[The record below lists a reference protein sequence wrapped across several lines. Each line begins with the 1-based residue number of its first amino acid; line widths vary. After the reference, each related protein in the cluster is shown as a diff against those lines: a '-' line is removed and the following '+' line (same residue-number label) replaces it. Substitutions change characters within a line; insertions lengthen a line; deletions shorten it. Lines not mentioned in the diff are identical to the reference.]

1 MARGI
6 NVLLT
11 LVDKFSQPL
20 KKVTG
25 ETKKTTRQIRNAT
38 NMVNSFAGGA
48 NQNFLSLAGSVAKF
62 GAGLAA
68 IGTGLA
74 IAGIKNFAD
83 ESIEKAN
90 AQIAAETKLV
100 TILNN
105 VKGIQAQGAGAAERA
120 AKSLQTY
127 ASQLQTVGVVGDEVT
142 IAGMAQLG
150 TFQMTEEQ
158 IKKVS
163 GGMLDLLVNQK
174 GLNATQEDAVN
185 VANMIGKVMMGNVG
199 ALQRVGISL
208 DEHQKQI
215 IKTGTADERAAMIA
229 EVLAQN
235 VGGVN
240 EAMRKT
246 DAGQAAAIMNDYGDM
261 QEEVGKK
268 LVKMRTRLMT
278 VFAGMTTPLGKALE
292 PVLDQLSNKFEEVLP
307 SIQQFA
313 TDLAAQLPAI
323 ISSIASDIEFLV
335 THFQDFVGVVKTL
348 GPLIAGIATGFA
360 AFNIITGIISKVM
373 ILQKLFTGIKLAGG
387 IVQFASML
395 NPIGLVAAAIG
406 VLAVAFYTLYTQ
418 SEPFRESVNELASQL
433 MALGELVMGILAP
446 RFEAAWIIISS
457 AVESAVDVIGGVLAN
472 VVGVLADLIGFIV
485 NVFTGNWEAAW
496 QNVVDIFQG
505 IFDTL
510 ASIAAAP
517 LNFIMGMVDNISSK
531 ISSIHLPSLPFGGG
545 GDGGGDNPDTNALG
559 TTYFRGGQ
567 TMVNENGGELITLPS
582 GSQIMPH
589 KELLQLINNGGRGGR
604 VTVNLSV
611 QGNVIGNQEYM
622 RQTGEYIVARI
633 RDALR
638 NS

>member
-313 TDLAAQLPAI
+313 TNLAAQLPAI

-418 SEPFRESVNELASQL
+418 SEPFRNAVNRLGAQLFALAEIMASV
-433 MALGELVMGILAP
+433 LAP
-446 RFEAAWIIISS
+446 IMEAQWAYITAI
-457 AVESAVDVIGGVLAN
+457 VGSAVDVIGTILGDIIN
-472 VVGVLADLIGFIV
+472 VIASVIEFIV
-485 NVFTGNWEAAW
+485 NVFTGNWSDAW
-496 QNVVDIFQG
+496 TNVVEIFSGIFQG
-505 IFDTL
+505 LKD
-510 ASIAAAP
+510 IAMAP
-517 LNFIMGMVDNISSK
+517 LNFILGMVDRIASK
-531 ISSIHLPSLPFGGG
+531 ISSIKLPSFGGG
-545 GDGGGDNPDTNALG
+545 GDSPDHNALG
-559 TTYFRGGQ
+559 TPYFRGGP
-567 TMVNENGGELITLPS
+567 TYVNENGGELITLPS

-589 KELLQLINNGGRGGR
+589 KELLQLINNGGSGGG

-611 QGNVIGNQEYM
+611 QGNVIGNQDYM
-622 RQTGEYIVARI
+622 RQTGEYIAAKV
-633 RDALR
+633 RDALK

>member
-20 KKVTG
+20 KRVTG

-48 NQNFLSLAGSVAKF
+48 NQKFLSLAGSVAKF

-74 IAGIKNFAD
+74 IAGIKSFAD

-100 TILNN
+100 TILGN
-105 VKGIQAQGAGAAERA
+105 VKDIQAQGAGAAERA
-120 AKSLQTY
+120 AKSLQNY

-208 DEHQKQI
+208 DDYQKQI

-268 LVKMRTRLMT
+268 LVKMRTKLMNA
-278 VFAGMTTPLGKALE
+278 FAVLTTPIGKALE
-292 PVLDQLSNKFEEVLP
+292 PVLDSLTAKFEEMFP
-307 SIQQFA
+307 TIRQFA
-313 TDLAAQLPAI
+313 TNLAAQLPGI
-323 ISSIASDIEFLV
+323 VENIASSIEFLA
-335 THFQDFVGVVKTL
+335 THFQDFMELVKNVG
-348 GPLIAGIATGFA
+348 PIIAGIATGFA
-360 AFNIITGIISKVM
+360 AFNIITGIIGKVAM
-373 ILQKLFTGIKLAGG
+373 LQKLFSGIKLAGG
-387 IVQFASML
+387 IVQFAAML

-418 SEPFRESVNELASQL
+418 SEPFRNAVNRLGTRLFTLAEIMASV
-433 MALGELVMGILAP
+433 LAP
-446 RFEAAWIIISS
+446 VMEAQWGLITSVVGA
-457 AVESAVDVIGGVLAN
+457 AVDVIGTILGDIIDVIAS
-472 VVGVLADLIGFIV
+472 IIEFIV
-485 NVFTGNWEAAW
+485 NVFTGNWEGAW
-496 QNVVDIFQG
+496 NNVVEIFSG
-505 IFDTL
+505 IFTGLKD
-510 ASIAAAP
+510 IAMAP
-517 LNFIMGMVDNISSK
+517 LDFILGMIDRIASK
-531 ISSIHLPSLPFGGG
+531 ISSIKLPSIGGG
-545 GDGGGDNPDTNALG
+545 GAGESPDHNALG
-559 TTYFRGGQ
+559 TSFFRGGP
-567 TMVNENGGELITLPS
+567 TYVNENGGELITLPS

-589 KELLQLINNGGRGGR
+589 QELLQLVNNGGGGGR
-604 VTVNLSV
+604 VTVNLTV
-611 QGNVIGNQEYM
+611 QGNVIGNREYM
-622 RQTGEYIVARI
+622 RQTGEYIAKKVRE
-633 RDALR
+633 ALR

>member
-20 KKVTG
+20 KRVTG

-48 NQNFLSLAGSVAKF
+48 NQKFLSLAGSVAKF

-74 IAGIKNFAD
+74 IAGIKSFAD

-105 VKGIQAQGAGAAERA
+105 VKDIQSQGAGAAERA
-120 AKSLQTY
+120 AKSLQNY

-208 DEHQKQI
+208 DDYQKQI

-268 LVKMRTRLMT
+268 LVKMRTKLMNA
-278 VFAGMTTPLGKALE
+278 FAVLTTPIGKALE
-292 PVLDQLSNKFEEVLP
+292 PVLDSLTAKFEEMLP
-307 SIQQFA
+307 TIRQFA
-313 TDLAAQLPAI
+313 TNLAAQLPGI
-323 ISSIASDIEFLV
+323 VENIASSIEFLA
-335 THFQDFVGVVKTL
+335 THFQDFMELVKNVG
-348 GPLIAGIATGFA
+348 PIIAGIATGFA
-360 AFNIITGIISKVM
+360 AFNIITGIIGKVAM
-373 ILQKLFTGIKLAGG
+373 LQKLFSGIKLAGG
-387 IVQFASML
+387 IVQFAAML

-418 SEPFRESVNELASQL
+418 SEPFRNAVNRLGTRLFTLAEIMASV
-433 MALGELVMGILAP
+433 LAP
-446 RFEAAWIIISS
+446 VMEAQWGLITSVVGA
-457 AVESAVDVIGGVLAN
+457 AVDVIGTILGDIIDVIAS
-472 VVGVLADLIGFIV
+472 IIEFIV
-485 NVFTGNWEAAW
+485 NVFTGNWEGAW
-496 QNVVDIFQG
+496 NNVVEIFSG
-505 IFDTL
+505 IFTGLKD
-510 ASIAAAP
+510 IAMAP
-517 LNFIMGMVDNISSK
+517 LDFILGIIDRIASK
-531 ISSIHLPSLPFGGG
+531 ISSIKFPSFGGG
-545 GDGGGDNPDTNALG
+545 GGAGDSPDHNALG
-559 TTYFRGGQ
+559 TPFFRGGP
-567 TMVNENGGELITLPS
+567 TYVNENGGELITLPS

-589 KELLQLINNGGRGGR
+589 QELLQLVNNGGGGR
-604 VTVNLSV
+604 SVTVNLTV
-611 QGNVIGNQEYM
+611 QGNVIGNREYM
-622 RQTGEYIVARI
+622 RQTGEYIAKKV
-633 RDALR
+633 RDAID

>member
-20 KKVTG
+20 KRVTG

-48 NQNFLSLAGSVAKF
+48 NQKFLSLAGSVAKF

-74 IAGIKNFAD
+74 IAGIKSFAD

-105 VKGIQAQGAGAAERA
+105 VKDIQSQGAGAAERA
-120 AKSLQTY
+120 AKSLQNY

-208 DEHQKQI
+208 DDYQKQI

-268 LVKMRTRLMT
+268 LVKMRTKLMNA
-278 VFAGMTTPLGKALE
+278 FAVLTTPIGKALE
-292 PVLDQLSNKFEEVLP
+292 PVLDSLTAKFEEMLP
-307 SIQQFA
+307 TIRQFA
-313 TDLAAQLPAI
+313 TNLAAQLPGI
-323 ISSIASDIEFLV
+323 VENIASSIEFLA
-335 THFQDFVGVVKTL
+335 THFQDFMELVKNVG
-348 GPLIAGIATGFA
+348 PIIAGIATGFA
-360 AFNIITGIISKVM
+360 AFNIITGIIGKVAM
-373 ILQKLFTGIKLAGG
+373 LQKLFSGIKLAGG
-387 IVQFASML
+387 IVQFAAML

-418 SEPFRESVNELASQL
+418 SEPFRNAVNRLGTRLFTLAEIMASV
-433 MALGELVMGILAP
+433 LAP
-446 RFEAAWIIISS
+446 VMEAQWGLITSVVGA
-457 AVESAVDVIGGVLAN
+457 AVDVIGTILGDIIDVIAS
-472 VVGVLADLIGFIV
+472 IIEFIV
-485 NVFTGNWEAAW
+485 NVFTGNWEGAW
-496 QNVVDIFQG
+496 NNVVEIFSG
-505 IFDTL
+505 IFTGLKD
-510 ASIAAAP
+510 IAMAP
-517 LNFIMGMVDNISSK
+517 LDFILGMIDRIASK
-531 ISSIHLPSLPFGGG
+531 ISSIKLPSIGGG
-545 GDGGGDNPDTNALG
+545 GAGESPDHNALG
-559 TTYFRGGQ
+559 TSFFRGGP
-567 TMVNENGGELITLPS
+567 TYVNENGGELITLPS

-589 KELLQLINNGGRGGR
+589 QELLQLVNNGGGGWR
-604 VTVNLSV
+604 VTVNLTV
-611 QGNVIGNQEYM
+611 QGNVIGNREYM
-622 RQTGEYIVARI
+622 RQTGEYIAKKV

>member
-11 LVDKFSQPL
+11 LIDKFSEPM
-20 KKVTG
+20 KKAAG
-25 ETKKTTRQIRNAT
+25 ETKKATRQIRNAQ
-38 NMVNSFAGGA
+38 NMVNKFAGDA
-48 NQNFLSLAGSVAKF
+48 NQKFLSLAGSVAKIGLGIAAV
-62 GAGLAA
+62 GAGLAV
-68 IGTGLA
+68 
-74 IAGIKNFAD
+74 AGIKSFAD
-83 ESIEKAN
+83 EAIEKAN
-90 AQIAAETKLV
+90 AQVAAETKLV
-100 TILNN
+100 TILGD
-105 VKGIQAQGAGAAERA
+105 VKAIQEQGAGAAERA
-120 AKSLQTY
+120 AKALGAY
-127 ASQLQTVGVVGDEVT
+127 ASQLQTVGL
-142 IAGMAQLG
+142 AGMAQLG
-150 TFQMTEEQ
+150 TFQMTEDQ
-158 IKKVS
+158 IKTVS
-163 GGMLDLLVNQK
+163 AGMLDLLVNQK

-208 DEHQKQI
+208 DDYQKNI

-261 QEEVGKK
+261 QEEVGKRLNK
-268 LVKMRTRLMT
+268 VRTGIMT
-278 VFAGMTTPLGKALE
+278 AFAGLITPLGNALA
-292 PVLDQLSNKFEEVLP
+292 PIMDQLVAKVDAALP
-307 SIQQFA
+307 SIQAFA
-313 TDLAAQLPAI
+313 TNLAAALPGI
-323 ISSIASDIEFLV
+323 IESVGNGISFLV
-335 THFQDFVGVVKTL
+335 QHFQDFIAIAKTI
-348 GPLIAGIATGFA
+348 GPVIAGIATGFA
-360 AFNIITGIISKVM
+360 AFNVINGVISKIQM
-373 ILQKLFTGIKLAGG
+373 LRTLFTGIQLAGG
-387 IVQFASML
+387 VAQFAVLL
-395 NPIGLVAAAIG
+395 NPIGLLAAAIG
-406 VLAVAFYTLYTQ
+406 ILAVAFYTLYTQ

-589 KELLQLINNGGRGGR
+589 KELLQLINNGGRGDR
-604 VTVNLSV
+604 VTVNISV

>member
-20 KKVTG
+20 KRVTG

-48 NQNFLSLAGSVAKF
+48 NQKFLSLAGSVAKF

-68 IGTGLA
+68 IGTGIA
-74 IAGIKNFAD
+74 IAGIKSFAD

-105 VKGIQAQGAGAAERA
+105 VKDIQAQGAGAAERA
-120 AKSLQTY
+120 AKSLQNY
-127 ASQLQTVGVVGDEVT
+127 ASSLQTVGVVGDEVT

-208 DEHQKQI
+208 DDYQKEI

-268 LVKMRTRLMT
+268 LVKMRTKLMNA
-278 VFAGMTTPLGKALE
+278 FAVLTTPLGKALE
-292 PVLDQLSNKFEEVLP
+292 PVLDSLTEKFEEMLP
-307 SIQQFA
+307 TIQQFA
-313 TDLAAQLPAI
+313 TNLAAQLPGI
-323 ISSIASDIEFLV
+323 VENIASGIEFLV
-335 THFQDFVGVVKTL
+335 THFQDFVELVKNV
-348 GPLIAGIATGFA
+348 GPIIAGIATGFA
-360 AFNIITGIISKVM
+360 AFNIITGIIGKVAM
-373 ILQKLFTGIKLAGG
+373 LQKLFNGIKLAGG

-406 VLAVAFYTLYTQ
+406 VLAVAFYMLYTQ
-418 SEPFRESVNELASQL
+418 SEPFRNAVNRLGTKLFALAEIMTSV
-433 MALGELVMGILAP
+433 LAP
-446 RFEAAWIIISS
+446 VMEAQWGLITSVVGA
-457 AVESAVDVIGGVLAN
+457 AVDVIGTILGDIIGVIAS
-472 VVGVLADLIGFIV
+472 IIEFIV
-485 NVFTGNWEAAW
+485 NVFTGNWEGAW
-496 QNVVDIFQG
+496 NNVVEIFSG
-505 IFDTL
+505 IFTGLKD
-510 ASIAAAP
+510 IAMAP
-517 LNFIMGMVDNISSK
+517 LDFILGMIDRIASK
-531 ISSIHLPSLPFGGG
+531 ISSIKLPSIGGG
-545 GDGGGDNPDTNALG
+545 GAGESPDHNALG
-559 TTYFRGGQ
+559 TSFFRGGA
-567 TMVNENGGELITLPS
+567 TYVNENGGELITLPS

-589 KELLQLINNGGRGGR
+589 QELLQLVNNGGGGGR
-604 VTVNLSV
+604 VTVNLTV
-611 QGNVIGNQEYM
+611 QGNVIGNREYM
-622 RQTGEYIVARI
+622 RQTGEYIAKKV
-633 RDALR
+633 RDAIN

>member
-20 KKVTG
+20 RKMTA
-25 ETKKTTRQIRNAT
+25 ETKKTTRQIKNAT

-48 NQNFLSLAGSVAKF
+48 NQKFLSLADSVAKF

-74 IAGIKNFAD
+74 IAGIKSFAE

-100 TILNN
+100 TILGN
-105 VKGIQAQGAGAAERA
+105 VKDIQVQGAGAAEKA
-120 AKSLQTY
+120 AKSLQNY
-127 ASQLQTVGVVGDEVT
+127 ASQLQTVGVIGDEVT

-208 DEHQKQI
+208 DDYQKEI
-215 IKTGTADERAAMIA
+215 IKVGTADERAAMIA

-268 LVKMRTRLMT
+268 LVKMQTKLMNA
-278 VFAGMTTPLGKALE
+278 FAVLTTPLGKALE
-292 PVLDQLSNKFEEVLP
+292 PVLDSLTEKFEKMLP
-307 SIQQFA
+307 TIQQFA
-313 TDLAAQLPAI
+313 TNLAAQLPGI
-323 ISSIASDIEFLV
+323 VESIASGIEFLV
-335 THFQDFVGVVKTL
+335 THFQDFMELVKNVG
-348 GPLIAGIATGFA
+348 PIIAGIATGFA
-360 AFNIITGIISKVM
+360 AFNVINGIIGKVTT
-373 ILQKLFTGIKLAGG
+373 LQKLFTGIKAAGG
-387 IVQFASML
+387 LLQFASML

-418 SEPFRESVNELASQL
+418 SEPFRNAVNQFGARLLELAEIV
-433 MALGELVMGILAP
+433 AGVLAP
-446 RFEAAWIIISS
+446 VMEAQWALITAIVG
-457 AVESAVDVIGGVLAN
+457 AAVDVIGVVLSDVINISAS
-472 VVGVLADLIGFIV
+472 VIDFIV
-485 NVFTGNWEAAW
+485 NVFTGNWEGAW
-496 QNVVDIFQG
+496 TNIVEIFSG
-505 IFDTL
+505 IFTGLKD
-510 ASIAAAP
+510 IAMAP
-517 LNFIMGMVDNISSK
+517 LNFILDIIDRIASK
-531 ISSIHLPSLPFGGG
+531 ISSIKFPSFGGG
-545 GDGGGDNPDTNALG
+545 GGTGDSPDHNALG
-559 TTYFRGGQ
+559 TPFFRGGP
-567 TMVNENGGELITLPS
+567 TYVNENGGELITLPS

-589 KELLQLINNGGRGGR
+589 QELLQLVNNGGGGR
-604 VTVNLSV
+604 SVTVNLTV
-611 QGNVIGNQEYM
+611 QGNVIGNREYM
-622 RQTGEYIVARI
+622 RQTGEYIAKKV
-633 RDALR
+633 RDAID

>member
-20 KKVTG
+20 RKMTA
-25 ETKKTTRQIRNAT
+25 ETKKTTRQIKNAT

-48 NQNFLSLAGSVAKF
+48 NQKFLSLADSVAKF

-74 IAGIKNFAD
+74 IAGIKSFAE

-100 TILNN
+100 TILGN
-105 VKGIQAQGAGAAERA
+105 VKDIQVQGAGAAEKA
-120 AKSLQTY
+120 AKSLQNY
-127 ASQLQTVGVVGDEVT
+127 ASQLQTVGVIGDEVT

-208 DEHQKQI
+208 DDYQKEI
-215 IKTGTADERAAMIA
+215 IKVGTADERAAMIA

-246 DAGQAAAIMNDYGDM
+246 DAGQAAAIMNDYGDI

-268 LVKMRTRLMT
+268 LVKMQTKLMNA
-278 VFAGMTTPLGKALE
+278 FAVLTTPLGKALE
-292 PVLDQLSNKFEEVLP
+292 PVLDSLTEKFEKMLP
-307 SIQQFA
+307 TIQQFA
-313 TDLAAQLPAI
+313 TNLAAQLPGI
-323 ISSIASDIEFLV
+323 VESIASGIEFLV
-335 THFQDFVGVVKTL
+335 THFQDFMELVKNVG
-348 GPLIAGIATGFA
+348 PIIAGIATGFA
-360 AFNIITGIISKVM
+360 AFNVINGIIGKVTT
-373 ILQKLFTGIKLAGG
+373 LQKLFTGIKAAGG
-387 IVQFASML
+387 LLQFASML

-418 SEPFRESVNELASQL
+418 SEPFRNAVNQFGARLLELAEIV
-433 MALGELVMGILAP
+433 AGVLAP
-446 RFEAAWIIISS
+446 VMEAQWALITAIVG
-457 AVESAVDVIGGVLAN
+457 AAVDVIGVVLSDVINISAS
-472 VVGVLADLIGFIV
+472 VIDFIV
-485 NVFTGNWEAAW
+485 NVFTGNWEGAW
-496 QNVVDIFQG
+496 TNIVEIFSG
-505 IFDTL
+505 IFTGLKD
-510 ASIAAAP
+510 IAMAP
-517 LNFIMGMVDNISSK
+517 LNFILDIIDRIASK
-531 ISSIHLPSLPFGGG
+531 ISSIKFPSFGGG
-545 GDGGGDNPDTNALG
+545 GGAGDSPDHNALG
-559 TTYFRGGQ
+559 TPFFRGGP
-567 TMVNENGGELITLPS
+567 TYVNENGGELITLPS

-589 KELLQLINNGGRGGR
+589 QELLQLVNNGGGGR
-604 VTVNLSV
+604 SVTVNLTV
-611 QGNVIGNQEYM
+611 QGNVIGNREYM
-622 RQTGEYIVARI
+622 RQTGEYIAKKV
-633 RDALR
+633 RDAID

>member
-11 LVDKFSQPL
+11 LVDKFTQPL
-20 KKVTG
+20 AKVSG
-25 ETKKTTRQIRNAT
+25 QTKQTARQIRNAQ
-38 NMVNSFAGGA
+38 NIVNKFAGGA
-48 NQNFLSLAGSVAKF
+48 NQKFLSLAGSVAKI
-62 GAGLAA
+62 GLGIAA

-74 IAGIKNFAD
+74 VAGIKSFAD

-90 AQIAAETKLV
+90 AQVAAETKLV
-100 TILNN
+100 TILGN
-105 VKGIQAQGAGAAERA
+105 VKAIQEQGAGAAERA
-120 AKSLQTY
+120 AKSLGAY

-142 IAGMAQLG
+142 LAGMAQLG
-150 TFQMTEEQ
+150 TFQMTEDQ
-158 IKKVS
+158 IKTVS
-163 GGMLDLLVNQK
+163 SGMLDLLVNQK

-208 DEHQKQI
+208 DDYQKNV

-246 DAGQAAAIMNDYGDM
+246 DAGKAAAIMNDYGDM
-261 QEEVGKK
+261 QEEVGKRLNK
-268 LVKMRTRLMT
+268 VRTGIMT
-278 VFAGMTTPLGKALE
+278 AFAGMITPLGNALAPIMDKLVVKVDE
-292 PVLDQLSNKFEEVLP
+292 AMP
-307 SIQQFA
+307 SIQAFA
-313 TDLAAQLPAI
+313 SNLATALPGI
-323 ISSIASDIEFLV
+323 IESIGNGISFLV
-335 THFQDFVGVVKTL
+335 KHFQDFISIAKTVGPV
-348 GPLIAGIATGFA
+348 IAGIATGFT
-360 AFNIITGIISKVM
+360 AFNVINGVISKIQM
-373 ILQKLFTGIKLAGG
+373 LRTLFTGIQLAGG
-387 IVQFASML
+387 VAKFAALL

-418 SEPFRESVNELASQL
+418 SEPFRNSVNELASQL
-433 MALGELVMGILAP
+433 MALGGLVMDFLAP
-446 RFEAAWIIISS
+446 QFEAAWVLISS
-457 AVESAVDVIGGVLAN
+457 AVGSAVDVIGGILSGVVNTLAN
-472 VVGVLADLIGFIV
+472 LIGFIV

-496 QNVVDIFQG
+496 QNVVNVFQSV
-505 IFDTL
+505 FDTL
-510 ASIAAAP
+510 ANVALAP
-517 LNFIMGMVDNISSK
+517 LKFILGMVDRIASK
-531 ISSIHLPSLPFGGG
+531 VSSIHLPSLGGGG

-559 TTYFRGGQ
+559 TTYFRGGP

-589 KELLQLINNGGRGGR
+589 KELLQLINNGSGGGGI
-604 VTVNLSV
+604 TVNLSV
-611 QGNVIGNQEYM
+611 QGNVIGNQDYM
-622 RQTGEYIVARI
+622 RQTGEYIVARV

>member
-20 KKVTG
+20 KRVTG

-38 NMVNSFAGGA
+38 NMVNSFACGA
-48 NQNFLSLAGSVAKF
+48 NQKFLSLAGSVAKF

-74 IAGIKNFAD
+74 IAGIKSFAD

-105 VKGIQAQGAGAAERA
+105 VKDIQSQGAGAAERA
-120 AKSLQTY
+120 AKSLQNY

-208 DEHQKQI
+208 DDYQKQI

-268 LVKMRTRLMT
+268 LVKMRTKLMNA
-278 VFAGMTTPLGKALE
+278 FAVLTTPIGKALE
-292 PVLDQLSNKFEEVLP
+292 PVLDSLTAKFEEMLP
-307 SIQQFA
+307 TIRQFA
-313 TDLAAQLPAI
+313 TNLAAQLPGI
-323 ISSIASDIEFLV
+323 VENIASSIEFLA
-335 THFQDFVGVVKTL
+335 THFQDFMELVKNVG
-348 GPLIAGIATGFA
+348 PIIAGIATGFA
-360 AFNIITGIISKVM
+360 AFNIITGIIGKVAM
-373 ILQKLFTGIKLAGG
+373 LQKLFSGIKLAGG
-387 IVQFASML
+387 IVQFAAML

-418 SEPFRESVNELASQL
+418 SEPFRNAVNRLGTRLFTLAEIMASV
-433 MALGELVMGILAP
+433 LAP
-446 RFEAAWIIISS
+446 VMEAQWGLITSVVGA
-457 AVESAVDVIGGVLAN
+457 AVDVIGTILGDIIDVIAS
-472 VVGVLADLIGFIV
+472 IIEFIV
-485 NVFTGNWEAAW
+485 NVFTGNWEGAW
-496 QNVVDIFQG
+496 NNVVEIFSG
-505 IFDTL
+505 IFTGLKD
-510 ASIAAAP
+510 IAMAP
-517 LNFIMGMVDNISSK
+517 LDFILGMIDRIASK
-531 ISSIHLPSLPFGGG
+531 ISSIKLPSIGGG
-545 GDGGGDNPDTNALG
+545 GAGESPDHNALG
-559 TTYFRGGQ
+559 TSFFRGGP
-567 TMVNENGGELITLPS
+567 TYVNENGGELITLPS

-589 KELLQLINNGGRGGR
+589 QELLQLVNNGGGGGR
-604 VTVNLSV
+604 VTVNLTV
-611 QGNVIGNQEYM
+611 QGNVIGNREYM
-622 RQTGEYIVARI
+622 RQTGEYIAKKV

>member
-20 KKVTG
+20 KRVTG

-48 NQNFLSLAGSVAKF
+48 NQKFLSLAGSVAKF

-74 IAGIKNFAD
+74 IAGIKSFAD

-105 VKGIQAQGAGAAERA
+105 VKDIQSQGAGAAERA
-120 AKSLQTY
+120 AKSLQNY

-208 DEHQKQI
+208 DDYQKQI

-268 LVKMRTRLMT
+268 LVKMRTKLMNA
-278 VFAGMTTPLGKALE
+278 FAVLTTPIGKALE
-292 PVLDQLSNKFEEVLP
+292 PVLDSLTAKFEEMLP
-307 SIQQFA
+307 TIRQFA
-313 TDLAAQLPAI
+313 TNLAAQLPGI
-323 ISSIASDIEFLV
+323 VENIASSIEFLA
-335 THFQDFVGVVKTL
+335 THFQDFMELVKNVG
-348 GPLIAGIATGFA
+348 PIIAGIATGFA
-360 AFNIITGIISKVM
+360 AFNIITGIIGKVAM
-373 ILQKLFTGIKLAGG
+373 LQKLFSGIKLAGG
-387 IVQFASML
+387 IVQFAAML

-418 SEPFRESVNELASQL
+418 SEPFRNAVNRLGTRLFTLAEIMASV
-433 MALGELVMGILAP
+433 LAP
-446 RFEAAWIIISS
+446 VMEAQWGLITSVVGA
-457 AVESAVDVIGGVLAN
+457 AVDVIGTILGDIIDVIAS
-472 VVGVLADLIGFIV
+472 IIEFIV
-485 NVFTGNWEAAW
+485 NVFTGNWEGAW
-496 QNVVDIFQG
+496 NNVVEIFSG
-505 IFDTL
+505 IFTGLKD
-510 ASIAAAP
+510 IAMAP
-517 LNFIMGMVDNISSK
+517 LDFILGMIDRIASK
-531 ISSIHLPSLPFGGG
+531 ISSIKLPSIGGG
-545 GDGGGDNPDTNALG
+545 GAGESPDHNALG
-559 TTYFRGGQ
+559 TSFFRGGP
-567 TMVNENGGELITLPS
+567 TYVNENGGELITLPS

-589 KELLQLINNGGRGGR
+589 QELLQLVNNGGGGGR
-604 VTVNLSV
+604 VTVNLTV
-611 QGNVIGNQEYM
+611 QGNVIGNREYM
-622 RQTGEYIVARI
+622 RQTGEYIAKKV

>member
-20 KKVTG
+20 KRVTG

-48 NQNFLSLAGSVAKF
+48 NQKFLSLAGSVAKF

-74 IAGIKNFAD
+74 IAGIKSFAD

-105 VKGIQAQGAGAAERA
+105 VKDIQSQGAGAAERA
-120 AKSLQTY
+120 AKSLQNY

-208 DEHQKQI
+208 DDYQKQI

-268 LVKMRTRLMT
+268 LVKMRTKLMNA
-278 VFAGMTTPLGKALE
+278 FAVLTTPIGKALE
-292 PVLDQLSNKFEEVLP
+292 PVLDSLTAKFEEMLP
-307 SIQQFA
+307 TIRQFA
-313 TDLAAQLPAI
+313 TNLAAQLPGI
-323 ISSIASDIEFLV
+323 VENIASSIEFLA
-335 THFQDFVGVVKTL
+335 THFQDFMELVKNVG
-348 GPLIAGIATGFA
+348 PIIAGIATGFA
-360 AFNIITGIISKVM
+360 AFNIITGIIGKVAM
-373 ILQKLFTGIKLAGG
+373 LQKLFSGIKLAGG
-387 IVQFASML
+387 IVQFAAML
-395 NPIGLVAAAIG
+395 NPIGLVAVAIG

-418 SEPFRESVNELASQL
+418 SEPFRNAVNRLGTRLFTLAEIMASV
-433 MALGELVMGILAP
+433 LAP
-446 RFEAAWIIISS
+446 VMEAQWGLITSVVGA
-457 AVESAVDVIGGVLAN
+457 AVDVIGTILGDIIDVIAS
-472 VVGVLADLIGFIV
+472 IIEFIV
-485 NVFTGNWEAAW
+485 NVFTGNWEGAW
-496 QNVVDIFQG
+496 NNVVEIFSG
-505 IFDTL
+505 IFTGLKD
-510 ASIAAAP
+510 IAMAP
-517 LNFIMGMVDNISSK
+517 LDFILGMIDRIASK
-531 ISSIHLPSLPFGGG
+531 ISSIKLPSIGGG
-545 GDGGGDNPDTNALG
+545 GAGESPDHNALG
-559 TTYFRGGQ
+559 TSFFRGGP
-567 TMVNENGGELITLPS
+567 TYVNENGGELITLPS

-589 KELLQLINNGGRGGR
+589 QELLQLVNNGGGGGR
-604 VTVNLSV
+604 VTVNLTV
-611 QGNVIGNQEYM
+611 QGNVIGNREYM
-622 RQTGEYIVARI
+622 RQTGEYIAKKV

>member
-20 KKVTG
+20 KRVTG

-48 NQNFLSLAGSVAKF
+48 NQKFLSLAGSVAKF

-74 IAGIKNFAD
+74 IAGIKSFAD

-105 VKGIQAQGAGAAERA
+105 VKDIQSQGAGAAERA
-120 AKSLQTY
+120 AKSLQNY

-208 DEHQKQI
+208 DDYQKQI

-268 LVKMRTRLMT
+268 LVKMRTKLMNA
-278 VFAGMTTPLGKALE
+278 FAVLTTPIGKALE
-292 PVLDQLSNKFEEVLP
+292 PVLDSLTAKFEEMLP
-307 SIQQFA
+307 TIRQFA
-313 TDLAAQLPAI
+313 TNLAAQLPGI
-323 ISSIASDIEFLV
+323 VENIASSIEFLA
-335 THFQDFVGVVKTL
+335 THFQDFMELVKNVG
-348 GPLIAGIATGFA
+348 PIIAGIATGFA
-360 AFNIITGIISKVM
+360 AFNIITGIIGKVAM
-373 ILQKLFTGIKLAGG
+373 LQKLFSGIKLAGG
-387 IVQFASML
+387 IVQFAAML

-406 VLAVAFYTLYTQ
+406 VLAVAFYSLYTQ
-418 SEPFRESVNELASQL
+418 SEPFRNAVNRLGTRLFTLAEIMASV
-433 MALGELVMGILAP
+433 LAP
-446 RFEAAWIIISS
+446 VMEAQWGLITSVVGA
-457 AVESAVDVIGGVLAN
+457 AVDVIGTILGDIIDVIAS
-472 VVGVLADLIGFIV
+472 IIEFIV
-485 NVFTGNWEAAW
+485 NVFTGNWEGAW
-496 QNVVDIFQG
+496 NNVVEIFSG
-505 IFDTL
+505 IFTGLKD
-510 ASIAAAP
+510 IAMAP
-517 LNFIMGMVDNISSK
+517 LDFILGMIDRIASK
-531 ISSIHLPSLPFGGG
+531 ISSIKLPSIGGG
-545 GDGGGDNPDTNALG
+545 GAGESPDHNALG
-559 TTYFRGGQ
+559 TSFFRGGP
-567 TMVNENGGELITLPS
+567 TYVNENGGELITLPS

-589 KELLQLINNGGRGGR
+589 QELLQLVNNGGGGGR
-604 VTVNLSV
+604 VTVNLTV
-611 QGNVIGNQEYM
+611 QGNVIGNREYM
-622 RQTGEYIVARI
+622 RQTGEYIAKKV

>member
-20 KKVTG
+20 KRVTG

-48 NQNFLSLAGSVAKF
+48 NQKFLSLAGSVAKF

-74 IAGIKNFAD
+74 IAGIKSFAD

-100 TILNN
+100 TILGN
-105 VKGIQAQGAGAAERA
+105 VKDIQAQGAGAAERA
-120 AKSLQTY
+120 AKSLQNY

-208 DEHQKQI
+208 DDYQKQI

-268 LVKMRTRLMT
+268 LVKMRTKLMNA
-278 VFAGMTTPLGKALE
+278 FAVLTTPIGKALE
-292 PVLDQLSNKFEEVLP
+292 PVLDSLTAKFEEMLP
-307 SIQQFA
+307 TIRQFA
-313 TDLAAQLPAI
+313 TNLAAQLPGI
-323 ISSIASDIEFLV
+323 VENIASSIEFLA
-335 THFQDFVGVVKTL
+335 THFQDFMELVKNVG
-348 GPLIAGIATGFA
+348 PIIAGIATGFA
-360 AFNIITGIISKVM
+360 AFNIITGIIGKVAM
-373 ILQKLFTGIKLAGG
+373 LQKLFSGIKLAGG
-387 IVQFASML
+387 IVQFAAML

-418 SEPFRESVNELASQL
+418 SEPFRNAVNRLGTRLFTLAEIMASV
-433 MALGELVMGILAP
+433 LAP
-446 RFEAAWIIISS
+446 VMEAQWGLITSVVGA
-457 AVESAVDVIGGVLAN
+457 AVDVIGTILGDIIDVIAS
-472 VVGVLADLIGFIV
+472 IIEFIV
-485 NVFTGNWEAAW
+485 NVFTGNWEGAW
-496 QNVVDIFQG
+496 NNVVEIFSG
-505 IFDTL
+505 IFTGLKD
-510 ASIAAAP
+510 IAMAP
-517 LNFIMGMVDNISSK
+517 LDFILGMIDRIASE
-531 ISSIHLPSLPFGGG
+531 ISSIKLPSIGGG
-545 GDGGGDNPDTNALG
+545 GAGESPDHNALG
-559 TTYFRGGQ
+559 TSFFRGGP
-567 TMVNENGGELITLPS
+567 TYVNENGGELITLPS

-589 KELLQLINNGGRGGR
+589 QELLQLVNNGGGGGR
-604 VTVNLSV
+604 VTVNLTV
-611 QGNVIGNQEYM
+611 QGNVIGNREYM
-622 RQTGEYIVARI
+622 RQTGEYIAKKV

>member
-20 KKVTG
+20 KRVTG

-48 NQNFLSLAGSVAKF
+48 NQKFLSLAGSVAKF

-74 IAGIKNFAD
+74 IAGIKSFAD

-105 VKGIQAQGAGAAERA
+105 VKDIQSQGAGAAERA
-120 AKSLQTY
+120 AKSLQNY

-208 DEHQKQI
+208 DDYQKQI

-268 LVKMRTRLMT
+268 LVKMRTKLMNA
-278 VFAGMTTPLGKALE
+278 FAVLTTPLGKALA
-292 PVLDQLSNKFEEVLP
+292 PVLDSLTVKFEKMLP
-307 SIQQFA
+307 TIQQFA
-313 TDLAAQLPAI
+313 TNLATQFPGI
-323 ISSIASDIEFLV
+323 VDSIANGIEFLV
-335 THFQDFVGVVKTL
+335 THFQDFVELVKNV
-348 GPLIAGIATGFA
+348 GPIIAGIATGFA
-360 AFNIITGIISKVM
+360 AFNIINGVIGKVTM
-373 ILQKLFTGIKLAGG
+373 LQKLFTGIKAAGG
-387 IVQFASML
+387 LMQFASML

-406 VLAVAFYTLYTQ
+406 VLAVSFYALYTQ
-418 SEPFRESVNELASQL
+418 SEPFRNAVNRFGTKLLELAEIV
-433 MALGELVMGILAP
+433 AGVLAP
-446 RFEAAWIIISS
+446 VMEVQWMIITSIVG
-457 AVESAVDVIGGVLAN
+457 AAVDVIGVVLGDVINIIAS
-472 VVGVLADLIGFIV
+472 VIDFIV
-485 NVFTGNWEAAW
+485 NVFTGNWEGAW
-496 QNVVDIFQG
+496 NNVVDIFSG
-505 IFDTL
+505 IFTGLKD
-510 ASIAAAP
+510 IATAP
-517 LNFIMGMVDNISSK
+517 LNFILNMIDRISSK
-531 ISSIHLPSLPFGGG
+531 IKSIKLPSFGGGG
-545 GDGGGDNPDTNALG
+545 GDGEGNSPDHNDLG
-559 TTYFRGGQ
+559 TPFFRGGP
-567 TMVNENGGELITLPS
+567 TYVNENGGELITLPS

-589 KELLQLINNGGRGGR
+589 QELLQLVNNGGGGG
-604 VTVNLSV
+604 VTVNLTV
-611 QGNVIGNQEYM
+611 QGNVIGNHEYM
-622 RQTGEYIVARI
+622 RQTGEYIAQKV
-633 RDALR
+633 RDALK